1 MHVGNSSDTFDCSNL
16 LTLLSNSE
24 RQAGKNCFTINDEK
38 LYPFLAK
45 LADTEDLFIEPSACA
60 GFTGP
65 QHVLT
70 AEGYLIK
77 NGLKDKLKD
86 ATHIIWATGGNMVP
100 EEEMMA
106 YYHMGK

>member
-1 MHVGNSSDTFDCSNL
+1 MI
-16 LTLLSNSE
+16 
-24 RQAGKNCFTINDEK
+24 RQ
-38 LYPFLAK
+38 LYPFLAE
-45 LADTEDLFIEPSACA
+45 LADSEDLFIEPSACA

-100 EEEMMA
+100 REEMMA